1 MKKRTKMKSIKEYF
15 AVGVFT
21 SVLVIATYMLISAIS

>member
-1 MKKRTKMKSIKEYF
+1 MKLIKEYF

-21 SVLVIATYMLISAIS
+21 SILALATYMLLSAIS